1 MKKYRVTLIIDDVWV
16 KNFNQI
22 IEAEDADEARTE
34 ALIEVKMNLTDYMD
48 ADVEEVKWK
57 SIGWKVMKL

>member
-48 ADVEEVKWK
+48 ADVEEVK
-57 SIGWKVMKL
+57 